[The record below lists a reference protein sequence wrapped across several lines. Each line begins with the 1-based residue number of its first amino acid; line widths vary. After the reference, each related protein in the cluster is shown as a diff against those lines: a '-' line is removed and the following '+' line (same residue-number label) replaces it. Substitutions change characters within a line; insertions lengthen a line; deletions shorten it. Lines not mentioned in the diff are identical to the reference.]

1 MVIDPQQIAEY
12 GIVYSTYDTAT
23 EKRNLT
29 LWLLC
34 WSLNELWIH
43 QLSSRKDSAMVASS
57 ETARSRTEAYER
69 MRVSEDRVRALRNQS
84 AAMKQSMKSSKKAK
98 RSDSVV
104 DSPSQDDGMRT
115 PLKGQASVSIISDGD
130 GYPAPMAIQYSLLD
144 SKQYT

>member
-1 MVIDPQQIAEY
+1 
-12 GIVYSTYDTAT
+12 
-23 EKRNLT
+23 
-29 LWLLC
+29 
-34 WSLNELWIH
+34 
-43 QLSSRKDSAMVASS
+43 MVATS

-104 DSPSQDDGMRT
+104 DSPSQEDGMRT
-115 PLKGQASVSIISDGD
+115 PVKGQASVSIISDGD